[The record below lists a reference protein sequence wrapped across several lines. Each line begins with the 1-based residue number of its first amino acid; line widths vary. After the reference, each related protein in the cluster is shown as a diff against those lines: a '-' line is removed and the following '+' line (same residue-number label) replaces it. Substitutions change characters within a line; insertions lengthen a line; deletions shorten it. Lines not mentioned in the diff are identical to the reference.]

1 LKDPKK
7 SSAKGRLWTMKLS
20 EVEEMRR
27 RQAKKQNIS
36 RFFVELFVYLVFVF
50 LLMVV
55 CYGNRNDQRY
65 MMTKSIRDGLP
76 KFHKVF
82 NKTQYW
88 SWLADVFLPGVF
100 AGKWYNGQ
108 QESQTMYIGN
118 KRSVLV
124 GMARARQLRVKP
136 KSCNILDYMKDM
148 FPVCY
153 GGFSSTSQSKT
164 AFSMPGWKPVD
175 NSTNTDELFRLCPKP
190 WRYQDAEETVTVP
203 KWGQFSF
210 YPGGGFVAD
219 LGYKNV
225 TGFGIIES
233 LQKDSWLDIQT
244 RAVILE
250 FSTFNPSTNLL
261 GIATYLY
268 EIETSGYRAPFTRT
282 EVISLDSTETGSR
295 QFYLICIFFFI
306 TFVVLYFGRECYRLY
321 NQRSRYFKSF
331 WSWVEISQVIF
342 SVLAVVMYIVR
353 SDRAFSTV
361 QELQK
366 NIYANVSFRQVII
379 WLEAENAVLGI
390 LTFIITVKLLRLIRF
405 NEHVAVFSK
414 TLKTS
419 ARLLSS
425 FNVVFLICFMAF
437 LHFGVL
443 IFGTGS
449 EHYSSVL
456 RATYFQLQLTLGRVK
471 ARPINELADANDTF
485 GRIFA
490 AFLLLSLT
498 VVAMNFFIAIMN
510 DALINAKTSTLE
522 SELYD
527 LIDKHDC
534 LGGRENKDI
543 FDTISKR
550 MQQMKVEK
558 TSVKLKDKEVTTN
571 HDVNPG
577 KSMRLNFDQISKAI
591 IASREENLICNST
604 DEKPTASNERRKS
617 FFDKVSGFIGKRNLA
632 SDDLNKKEQ
641 SSRQTTKVRFSE
653 DVIKSQ
659 LQKLRKQKKYLFQ
672 RLDNIV
678 QGHLEEEE
686 KFHLL
691 CHEIGVSSQDTTR
704 NVTGT
709 ADESLA

>member
-1 LKDPKK
+1 
-7 SSAKGRLWTMKLS
+7 M
-20 EVEEMRR
+20 
-27 RQAKKQNIS
+27 
-36 RFFVELFVYLVFVF
+36 
-50 LLMVV
+50 
-55 CYGNRNDQRY
+55 
-65 MMTKSIRDGLP
+65 
-76 KFHKVF
+76 
-82 NKTQYW
+82 
-88 SWLADVFLPGVF
+88 
-100 AGKWYNGQ
+100 
-108 QESQTMYIGN
+108 
-118 KRSVLV
+118 
-124 GMARARQLRVKP
+124 
-136 KSCNILDYMKDM
+136 DYMKDM

-164 AFSMPGWKPVD
+164 AFNMPGWKPVD
-175 NSTNTDELFRLCPKP
+175 NSSNIDELFRLCPKP

-268 EIETSGYRAPFTRT
+268 EIEASGYRAPFTRT

-306 TFVVLYFGRECYRLY
+306 IFVVLYFGRECYRLY

-331 WSWVEISQVIF
+331 WSWVEISQAIF

-379 WLEAENAVLGI
+379 WLEVENAVLGI
-390 LTFIITVKLLRLIRF
+390 LTFFITVKLLRLIRF

-510 DALINAKTSTLE
+510 DALTNAKTSTLE

-543 FDTISKR
+543 FDAISKR

-558 TSVKLKDKEVTTN
+558 TSVKLKDKEVTN
-571 HDVNPG
+571 HENNCSKRRV
-577 KSMRLNFDQISKAI
+577 LNFDLISKTI
-591 IASREENLICNST
+591 IASREGNMVTLI
-604 DEKPTASNERRKS
+604 DEKAVASNVRRKS
-617 FFDKVSGFIGKRNLA
+617 FFDKVSGFIGKLKLT
-632 SDDLNKKEQ
+632 SDDLNDKEQ
-641 SSRQTTKVRFSE
+641 SSKQTTKVRFSE

-691 CHEIGVSSQDTTR
+691 CHETGVFSQGTAK

-709 ADESLA
+709 ADESSA

>member
-1 LKDPKK
+1 
-7 SSAKGRLWTMKLS
+7 
-20 EVEEMRR
+20 
-27 RQAKKQNIS
+27 
-36 RFFVELFVYLVFVF
+36 
-50 LLMVV
+50 
-55 CYGNRNDQRY
+55 
-65 MMTKSIRDGLP
+65 
-76 KFHKVF
+76 
-82 NKTQYW
+82 
-88 SWLADVFLPGVF
+88 
-100 AGKWYNGQ
+100 
-108 QESQTMYIGN
+108 
-118 KRSVLV
+118 
-124 GMARARQLRVKP
+124 
-136 KSCNILDYMKDM
+136 MKDM

-164 AFSMPGWKPVD
+164 AFNMPGWKPVD
-175 NSTNTDELFRLCPKP
+175 NSSNIDELFRLCPKP

-225 TGFGIIES
+225 TGFGIIKS

-268 EIETSGYRAPFTRT
+268 EIEASGYRAPFTRT

-306 TFVVLYFGRECYRLY
+306 IFVVLYFGRECYRLY

-331 WSWVEISQVIF
+331 WSWVEISQAIF

-353 SDRAFSTV
+353 SDGAFSTV

-379 WLEAENAVLGI
+379 WLEVENAVLGI
-390 LTFIITVKLLRLIRF
+390 LTFFITVKLLRLIRF
-405 NEHVAVFSK
+405 NEHVAVFSE

-456 RATYFQLQLTLGRVK
+456 RATYFQFQLTLGRVK

-510 DALINAKTSTLE
+510 DALTNAKTSTLE

-534 LGGRENKDI
+534 LGGRENKEI
-543 FDTISKR
+543 FDAISKR

-558 TSVKLKDKEVTTN
+558 TSVKLKDKEVTN
-571 HDVNPG
+571 HENNCSKRRV
-577 KSMRLNFDQISKAI
+577 LNFDLISKTI
-591 IASREENLICNST
+591 IASREGNMVTLI
-604 DEKPTASNERRKS
+604 DEKAVASNVRRKS
-617 FFDKVSGFIGKRNLA
+617 FFDKVSDFIGKVKLT
-632 SDDLNKKEQ
+632 SDDLNDKEQ
-641 SSRQTTKVRFSE
+641 SSKQTTKVRFSE

-691 CHEIGVSSQDTTR
+691 CHETGVFSQGTAK

-709 ADESLA
+709 ADESSA

>member
-1 LKDPKK
+1 
-7 SSAKGRLWTMKLS
+7 
-20 EVEEMRR
+20 
-27 RQAKKQNIS
+27 
-36 RFFVELFVYLVFVF
+36 
-50 LLMVV
+50 
-55 CYGNRNDQRY
+55 
-65 MMTKSIRDGLP
+65 
-76 KFHKVF
+76 
-82 NKTQYW
+82 
-88 SWLADVFLPGVF
+88 
-100 AGKWYNGQ
+100 
-108 QESQTMYIGN
+108 
-118 KRSVLV
+118 
-124 GMARARQLRVKP
+124 
-136 KSCNILDYMKDM
+136 MKDM

-164 AFSMPGWKPVD
+164 AFNMPGWKPVD
-175 NSTNTDELFRLCPKP
+175 NSSNIDELFRLCPKP

-225 TGFGIIES
+225 TGFGIIKS

-268 EIETSGYRAPFTRT
+268 EIEASGYRAPFTRT

-306 TFVVLYFGRECYRLY
+306 IFVVLYFGRECYRLY

-331 WSWVEISQVIF
+331 WSWVEISQAIF

-379 WLEAENAVLGI
+379 WLEVENAVLGI
-390 LTFIITVKLLRLIRF
+390 LTFFITVKLLRLIRF

-510 DALINAKTSTLE
+510 DALTNAKTSTLE

-534 LGGRENKDI
+534 LGGRENKEI
-543 FDTISKR
+543 FDAISKR

-558 TSVKLKDKEVTTN
+558 TSVKLKDKEVTN
-571 HDVNPG
+571 HENNCSKRRV
-577 KSMRLNFDQISKAI
+577 LNFDLISKTI
-591 IASREENLICNST
+591 IASREGNMVTLI
-604 DEKPTASNERRKS
+604 DERAVASNVRRKS
-617 FFDKVSGFIGKRNLA
+617 FFDKVSDFIGKLKLT
-632 SDDLNKKEQ
+632 SDDLNDKEQ
-641 SSRQTTKVRFSE
+641 SSKQTTKVRFSE

-691 CHEIGVSSQDTTR
+691 CHETGVFSQGTAK

-709 ADESLA
+709 ADESSA